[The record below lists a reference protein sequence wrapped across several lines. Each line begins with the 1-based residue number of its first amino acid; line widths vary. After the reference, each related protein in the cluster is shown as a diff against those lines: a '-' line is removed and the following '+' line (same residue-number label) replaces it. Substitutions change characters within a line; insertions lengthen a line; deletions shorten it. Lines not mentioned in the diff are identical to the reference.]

1 MHLFE
6 YYKDSPRDLASAS
19 SLDTAEAPHMQIT
32 QLSNILMSLCRR
44 SSSVNSCY
52 LGWPSPGQEKDS
64 WRAMSRST
72 AAPILRLVAMIANG
86 LLACIFLLDR
96 IFVYPSQDSQHLRKG
111 IIPLP
116 HLSLYESSAK
126 HVFDE
131 MDINMR
137 SGGRPEYQVYTY
149 KAEKSLDKELSQ

>member
-1 MHLFE
+1 
-6 YYKDSPRDLASAS
+6 
-19 SLDTAEAPHMQIT
+19 
-32 QLSNILMSLCRR
+32 
-44 SSSVNSCY
+44 
-52 LGWPSPGQEKDS
+52 
-64 WRAMSRST
+64 MSRST
-72 AAPILRLVAMIANG
+72 AAPILRLVAMIAND

-126 HVFDE
+126 HVLDE

-137 SGGRPEYQVYTY
+137 SGGRPEYQVYRY